1 MAEAGK
7 PAAAPEGIGVAAGPD
22 QISDEAL
29 RKAAEFI
36 EADEGATNRLTGFAG
51 QTVTAIAVVM
61 SLFHLYAAVAGA
73 WPFNDFPI
81 ISTQPLRYAHVAFVL
96 VLSFLLF
103 PMAARFRNRIR
114 WFDVVLGAAG
124 AAILVYAINGGDDF
138 TDRATSPNQIDVLL
152 GVTFMVL
159 LLEATRRTTGWI
171 VPVVAL
177 AFLAYAYFGPY
188 LPQPWT
194 HRGFDIGQI
203 VGQLFIT
210 LEGIFGVPVDVSSSL
225 IVLFCIYGAFLQH
238 SGAGKFFIDF
248 SLALMG
254 NKPNA
259 AGRTVVL
266 SSFLLGGPSGSGV
279 ATTVTIGAVAY
290 PMMAKAGFEKNAA
303 GGLLAAG
310 GLGAII
316 SPPVLGAAA
325 FLIAEFLKISYLDV
339 IWMAVIPTCLYYLSL
354 LFMVELDAKRFGAQ
368 MVSVVPELGLWE
380 MTRRYGFHFASL
392 ISIIVFMLWGFS
404 PTLSVFWS
412 TVLTFALSFLTQET
426 ALKPKKLVRALSDG
440 STSAL
445 TAATTCATAGIIV
458 GVVTLTG
465 LGLKFSAIVIDYA
478 GGSLL
483 LTALYTALIVWI
495 VGLAVP
501 VTASYIICAVIAA
514 PALIKLGVPD
524 IAAHMFIF
532 YYSVLSEVSPPT
544 ALSPF
549 AAAAITGGD
558 PYKTTLQ
565 AWKYTLPAFLVPFVF
580 VLDPQGIGL
589 LLTIPKGGSWV
600 DIVMITLKSAF
611 GLAALAAAAQGW
623 ALRRTTSSERGLLV
637 LAGLFLVFPSL
648 LEALIERIIGRD
660 IDYTATIGLVIA
672 AAVLLKQR
680 MQPALPNAPA

>member
-1 MAEAGK
+1 
-7 PAAAPEGIGVAAGPD
+7 
-22 QISDEAL
+22 
-29 RKAAEFI
+29 
-36 EADEGATNRLTGFAG
+36 
-51 QTVTAIAVVM
+51 M

-73 WPFNDFPI
+73 WPFSDFPI
-81 ISTQPLRYAHVAFVL
+81 IATQPLRYAHVAFVL

-103 PMAARFRNRIR
+103 PAAARFRNRIH
-114 WFDVVLGAAG
+114 WFDVLLGLAG
-124 AAILVYAINGGDDF
+124 AAILIYAIDGGEDF
-138 TDRATSPNQIDVLL
+138 TDRATTPNQIDVVL

-225 IVLFCIYGAFLQH
+225 IILFCIYGAFLQH

-254 NKPNA
+254 NKANS

-339 IWMAVIPTCLYYLSL
+339 IWMALIPTCLYYLSL

-368 MVSVVPELGLWE
+368 MVSVKPEMTLWE

-392 ISIIVFMLWGFS
+392 ISIIFFMLWGFS

-412 TVLTFALSFLTQET
+412 TVLTFALSFLTRET
-426 ALKPKKLVRALSDG
+426 ALTPKKLVRALSDG

-514 PALIKLGVPD
+514 PAMMKLGVPD

-580 VLDPQGIGL
+580 VLDPQGVGL
-589 LLTIPKGGSWV
+589 LLTMPKGGSWV
-600 DIVMITLKSAF
+600 DIVLITVKAAL

-623 ALRRTTSSERGLLV
+623 ALRRTTTAERGLLV

-648 LEALIERIIGRD
+648 LEALIEWIIGRD
-660 IDYTATIGLVIA
+660 ISYTATIGLAIA
-672 AAVLLKQR
+672 AIVLIKQR

>member
-1 MAEAGK
+1 MAEELK
-7 PAAAPEGIGVAAGPD
+7 PAAAPDASA
-22 QISDEAL
+22 ISDEAL
-29 RKAAEFI
+29 RKAEEFI
-36 EADEGATNRLTGFAG
+36 EADEGATNRLTGLAG
-51 QTVTAIAVVM
+51 QAVTAIAVVM

-73 WPFNDFPI
+73 WPFSDFPI
-81 ISTQPLRYAHVAFVL
+81 IATQQLRYAHVAFVL

-114 WFDVVLGAAG
+114 WFDVLLGLAG
-124 AAILVYAINGGDDF
+124 AAILVYAIDGGDDF
-138 TDRATSPNQIDVLL
+138 TDRATSPNRLDVVL
-152 GVTFMVL
+152 GVIFMVL

-225 IVLFCIYGAFLQH
+225 IILFCIYGAFLQQ

-254 NKPNA
+254 NKANS

-339 IWMAVIPTCLYYLSL
+339 IWMALIPTCLYYLSL

-368 MVSVVPELGLWE
+368 MVSVTPELGLWA

-412 TVLTFALSFLTQET
+412 TVLTFALSFLTPET

-465 LGLKFSAIVIDYA
+465 LGLKFSSIVIDYA

-514 PALIKLGVPD
+514 PAMIKLGVPD

-580 VLDPQGIGL
+580 VLDPQGVGL

-600 DIVMITLKSAF
+600 DIVLISLKAAL

-623 ALRRTTSSERGLLV
+623 ALRRTTTAERALLV

-648 LEALIERIIGRD
+648 LEALIELMIGRD
-660 IDYTATIGLVIA
+660 ISYTATIGVVIGA
-672 AAVLLKQR
+672 LVLLRQR
-680 MQPALPNAPA
+680 IQPALPNAPA

>member
-1 MAEAGK
+1 MAEETKSAVVVDSAI
-7 PAAAPEGIGVAAGPD
+7 P
-22 QISDEAL
+22 DEAL
-29 RKAAEFI
+29 KKAEAYI
-36 EADEGATNRLTGFAG
+36 EADAGALNRLSGIAG
-51 QTVTAIAVVM
+51 IAVTAVAVSM
-61 SLFHLYAAVAGA
+61 SLYHLYAAVAGA
-73 WPFNDFPI
+73 WPLRDFPI
-81 ISTQPLRYAHVAFVL
+81 IATQPLRYTHVAFVL
-96 VLSFLLF
+96 ILSFLLF
-103 PMAARFRNRIR
+103 PMAARFRDRIR
-114 WFDVVLGAAG
+114 WWDIILGLAG
-124 AAILVYAINGGDDF
+124 AAILFYAIQGGDDF
-138 TDRATSPNQIDVLL
+138 TDRATHPNNTDIVL
-152 GVTFMVL
+152 GGIFIVL

-171 VPVVAL
+171 VPIIAI
-177 AFLAYAYFGPY
+177 AFIAYTYYGPY

-194 HRGFDIGQI
+194 HRGFDL
-203 VGQLFIT
+203 GQLVGHLFGT
-210 LEGIFGVPVDVSSSL
+210 LEGIFGIPVDVSSSL
-225 IVLFCIYGAFLQH
+225 IILFTIFGAFLQH

-248 SLALMG
+248 SMAMMG
-254 NKPNA
+254 NKPNS

-290 PMMAKAGFEKNAA
+290 PMMEKAGFEKNAA

-339 IWMAVIPTCLYYLSL
+339 IWMAVIPTCLYYLAL

-368 MVSVVPELGLWE
+368 IVDVSHGLSLWQ
-380 MTRRYGFHFASL
+380 MTRRYGFHFISL
-392 ISIIVFMLWGFS
+392 VSIIFFMLWGFS
-404 PTLSVFWS
+404 PTLSVFWA
-412 TVLTFALSFLTQET
+412 TMLTLGLSFLTRET
-426 ALKPKKLVRALSDG
+426 ALVPKKLIRALSEG
-440 STSAL
+440 STSVL

-465 LGLKFSAIVIDYA
+465 LGLKFSDIVITYA
-478 GGSLL
+478 GKSLL

-514 PALIKLGVPD
+514 PAMIKLGVPD
-524 IAAHMFIF
+524 VAAHMFIF

-580 VLDPQGIGL
+580 VLDPQGLGL
-589 LLTIPKGGSWV
+589 LLKVPPGGSWV
-600 DIVMITLKSAF
+600 DIVMITAKVAI

-623 ALRRTTSSERGLLV
+623 ALRRTTAVERALLV

-648 LEALIERIIGRD
+648 LEPLIELIIGRD
-660 IDYTATIGLVIA
+660 ISYTATIGIVIA

-680 MQPALPNAPA
+680 IQPAPAKAPAGS